1 MLRRPGRRAHFRRQ
15 ILQRQHIAAQK
26 HQGLLNDV
34 FQLTN
39 IAAVIV
45 ADQRFNRRR
54 FDFQHRTAHLA
65 VVFRHKCF
73 DQRRNVFRSFP
84 QRRQM
89 DVHHIQTKIEI
100 LAKLAC
106 RHQLFQIAIGRRQ
119 YPHINLFALARAD
132 RHDLF
137 FLHDTQQFCLQP
149 LVQFADFI
157 QEHRS
162 PVSPFE

>member
-1 MLRRPGRRAHFRRQ
+1 M
-15 ILQRQHIAAQK
+15 
-26 HQGLLNDV
+26 
-34 FQLTN
+34 T
-39 IAAVIV
+39 
-45 ADQRFNRRR
+45 DQRFNRRR
-54 FDFQHRTAHLA
+54 FDFQHRTPHLA
-65 VVFRHKCF
+65 VVFRHKRF